1 MTTNLL
7 DTFKYCSDTLV
18 SIKFIDCHFTKILS
32 FDGLKY
38 LTQLKSLQFIR
49 CEGLTTQ
56 VFQPLLNIPALKIKS
71 LKVEAIQI
79 SGIDLLLQKV
89 GSFLEHLELYLR
101 KDSLR
106 KKAFES
112 IVYHCDKIQFLYL
125 YGIDDENIHQI
136 FKLIIHINRHLKYLS
151 LQNKFYYYQYNE
163 NNLKISSMILK
174 GLGQRL
180 PDSLEYLDLY
190 FTTVD
195 PNDLKTFLDNCK
207 HVGLNKLLV
216 KNDNNINI
224 DTIFNVLKRFVREND
239 IKNFAYRVN
248 RSFDP
253 EDSKHCKLEE
263 LVKETQPFVKIMRY
277 DDLVVRFSDITNLN
291 I

>member
-1 MTTNLL
+1 MILL
-7 DTFKYCSDTLV
+7 
-18 SIKFIDCHFTKILS
+18 

-38 LTQLKSLQFIR
+38 ITHLKSLQFIH
-49 CEGLTTQ
+49 CQELTTH
-56 VFQPLLNIPALKIKS
+56 VFQQLLNIPALKIKS
-71 LKVEAIQI
+71 LKVASQI
-79 SGIDLLLQKV
+79 SGIGLLLQKV
-89 GSFLEHLELYLR
+89 GFFLEHLEL
-101 KDSLR
+101 R
-106 KKAFES
+106 KKSFES
-112 IVYHCDKIQFLYL
+112 VINYCNIYL
-125 YGIDDENIHQI
+125 SNISLENIPRLYE
-136 FKLIIHINRHLKYLS
+136 LIIHINRHLKYLS

-277 DDLVVRFSDITNLN
+277 DDLVVRFSDFI
-291 I
+291 